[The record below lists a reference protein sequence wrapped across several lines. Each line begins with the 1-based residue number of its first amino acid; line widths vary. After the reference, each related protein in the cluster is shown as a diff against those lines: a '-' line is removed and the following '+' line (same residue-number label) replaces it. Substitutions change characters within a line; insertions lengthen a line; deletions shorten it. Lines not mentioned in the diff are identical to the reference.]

1 MKKILLVI
9 AIIALGCSAFAKK
22 VVTNIE
28 SAENVVI
35 GGETLERTIIVSE
48 SSFYSTCENF
58 VIDTVKQNV
67 LNTKILKARTAI
79 QEEEIARM
87 EFNFTE
93 INPDTLDSKKP
104 VIYIAKDGN
113 QFFAYL
119 KVKTKY
125 YRIDWFDANLDM
137 KEMIYNLRQEG
148 DSLIL
153 FGNKGVKLI
162 SIQ

>member
-1 MKKILLVI
+1 MKKVILVI
-9 AIIALGCSAFAKK
+9 ALLSFA
-22 VVTNIE
+22 V
-28 SAENVVI
+28 
-35 GGETLERTIIVSE
+35 
-48 SSFYSTCENF
+48 SSFAQDSIKAVTL
-58 VIDTVKQNV
+58 Q
-67 LNTKILKARTAI
+67 TKILKARTAI

-87 EFNFTE
+87 EYNFTE
-93 INPDTLDSKKP
+93 INPDTLDVKKP

-113 QFFAYL
+113 EFFAYL

-153 FGNKGVKLI
+153 VGNKGIPLI

>member
-1 MKKILLVI
+1 MKRIVILL
-9 AIIALGCSAFAKK
+9 AILALGCSAFAQDSIK
-22 VVTNIE
+22 V
-28 SAENVVI
+28 A
-35 GGETLERTIIVSE
+35 TL
-48 SSFYSTCENF
+48 
-58 VIDTVKQNV
+58 Q
-67 LNTKILKARTAI
+67 TKILKARTAI

-87 EFNFTE
+87 EYNFTE
-93 INPDTLDSKKP
+93 INPDTLDVKKP

-137 KEMIYNLRQEG
+137 KQMIYNLRQEG

-153 FGNKGVKLI
+153 FENKGVKLI

>member
-1 MKKILLVI
+1 MKRIVILL
-9 AIIALGCSAFAKK
+9 AILALGCSAFAQDSIK
-22 VVTNIE
+22 V
-28 SAENVVI
+28 A
-35 GGETLERTIIVSE
+35 TL
-48 SSFYSTCENF
+48 
-58 VIDTVKQNV
+58 Q
-67 LNTKILKARTAI
+67 TKILKARTAI

-87 EFNFTE
+87 EYNFVE
-93 INPDTLDSKKP
+93 INPDTLDSKKA

-113 QFFAYL
+113 EFFAYL

-153 FGNKGVKLI
+153 VGNKGIPLI

>member
-1 MKKILLVI
+1 MKRIVILL
-9 AIIALGCSAFAKK
+9 AILALGCSAFAQDSIK
-22 VVTNIE
+22 
-28 SAENVVI
+28 SA
-35 GGETLERTIIVSE
+35 TL
-48 SSFYSTCENF
+48 
-58 VIDTVKQNV
+58 Q
-67 LNTKILKARTAI
+67 TKILKARTAI

-87 EFNFTE
+87 EFNFVE
-93 INPDTLDSKKP
+93 INPDTLDVKKP

-113 QFFAYL
+113 EFFAYL

-125 YRIDWFDANLDM
+125 YKIDWLDANLDM

>member
-1 MKKILLVI
+1 MKKVILVI
-9 AIIALGCSAFAKK
+9 AIIALGCSAFAQDSIKA
-22 VVTNIE
+22 VT
-28 SAENVVI
+28 
-35 GGETLERTIIVSE
+35 L
-48 SSFYSTCENF
+48 
-58 VIDTVKQNV
+58 Q
-67 LNTKILKARTAI
+67 TKILKARTAI

-87 EFNFTE
+87 EYDFVE

-104 VIYIAKDGN
+104 VIYIAKDDSSV
-113 QFFAYL
+113 FCYL